1 MGSETRIV
9 PGLTASLTLA
19 GVLEVPAEAPPTI
32 SSHKVVNYQ
41 VHLGYINRLFWV
53 IDKSTTTGRPDYVT
67 YNKADLKPNLI
78 QLGAIS
84 KTGLGTAAGDNG
96 GKDIAKLL
104 VARESAYRIE
114 SVDKPPGAGTYDDI
128 NFENTQ
134 INDALSLID
143 GTSFDN
149 FMTDINT
156 KLASTDSNSYGEVFL
171 AKAKTEADNAVG
183 INPSTDQL
191 SAAGAQGAGVPG
203 IHKMYKFFETVA
215 GSAATAFEG
224 INENTSMDS
233 GGADDAFGLFSGSFH
248 ETMINQA
255 RHTSQ
260 TGGAP
265 PLEILDNRAPN
276 SAVPDSG
283 PPAGGSPAGLNYKRA
298 FDHGSPQGGNFV
310 RAFALSFNP
319 NTTLEFVLD
328 VTHAGGA
335 GTRPV
340 NSVVNI
346 KVAVVPDTTVI
357 TAENKFFLNDVAD
370 GALTIPEIA

>member
-9 PGLTASLTLA
+9 PGLTASLSLA
-19 GVLEVPAEAPPTI
+19 GVLEVPTEAPPTI

-104 VARESAYRIE
+104 VAREATFRIE
-114 SVDKPPGAGTYDDI
+114 SVDKSPGAGTYADL
-128 NFENTQ
+128 NLENTQ
-134 INDALSLID
+134 ITDAISLIEE
-143 GTSFDN
+143 TSFDN

-156 KLASTDSNSYGEVFL
+156 KLASTDANSYGEVFL
-171 AKAKTEADNAVG
+171 AKAKAETGDAVG
-183 INPSTDQL
+183 INPATDQL
-191 SAAGAQGAGVPG
+191 SGAGAAASVPD

-215 GSAATAFEG
+215 GSDAAAFEG
-224 INENTSMDS
+224 IDENTSMDS
-233 GGADDAFGLFSGSFH
+233 GGTDDAFGLFSGSFH
-248 ETMINQA
+248 EKMINQA

-265 PLEILDNRAPN
+265 PLEILDKRAPN
-276 SAVPDSG
+276 SAIPDSDA
-283 PPAGGSPAGLNYKRA
+283 PAGGSPAGLNYKRV
-298 FDHGSPQGGNFV
+298 FDHGDPAANNFV
-310 RAFALSFNP
+310 RAFALSFNT

-328 VTHAGGA
+328 VTHSGGA

-346 KVAVVPDTTVI
+346 KVAVVSDNTVI
-357 TAENKFFLNDVAD
+357 TSQNKFFVNDVA
-370 GALTIPEIA
+370 GAGLTIPVVG